1 MGELVPERPE
11 PKSPAIARRDMR
23 VSDDDRQSV
32 VDELRVHFGDGRIDL
47 AEFEDRTNAALVSV
61 TRGELDRLLDD
72 LPYLRQPSGGPPIRE
87 REPREKSALRA
98 HFQLW
103 LVVSAFLI
111 TIWAGTSV
119 GSDSGTIP
127 FWPIFPIAAIGLT
140 VGLHAVLRDESDT

>member
-1 MGELVPERPE
+1 
-11 PKSPAIARRDMR
+11 MR
-23 VSDDDRQSV
+23 VSDDERKVV

-72 LPYLRQPSGGPPIRE
+72 LPLLRQPPGGPPIRE
-87 REPREKSALRA
+87 RQPREKSLFRS
-98 HFQLW
+98 HVQLW

-119 GSDSGTIP
+119 VSESGSIP

-140 VGLHAVLRDESDT
+140 VGLHAAFRDEVGDWLDD